1 MGLELRWRTSLSA
14 TCLHAALC
22 QQEGLPT
29 VDDQLA
35 VAIAPEAAALH
46 TEVMMLGDPRHVL
59 LELCSLSAEY
69 ENNRELAE
77 RTVARLASG
86 DDPAAVSRLE
96 GHITGLEAA
105 VLKVHPEI
113 AQQLAVRGRPL
124 REQWEARGPG
134 LLRAMG
140 RMTDPAIVPE
150 FAEVVLV
157 SPYAGGHG
165 TAHSRSNRVIYEA
178 VLTNPVPEIPEVV
191 RLAWLLAQL
200 NYDLAVFTDQLAP
213 ARLAV
218 IGPLANLPAALAAG
232 EEVELTTCDAQ
243 QIELALAAWH
253 FPVDLAAGAASTL
266 WQWWNTVQN
275 GSQRWPVA
283 LAGLEAMLFG

>member
-1 MGLELRWRTSLSA
+1 MALELRWRTSLSA

-22 QQEGLPT
+22 QQQGLPT

-46 TEVMMLGDPRHVL
+46 TEMMMLGDPRRVL

-77 RTVARLASG
+77 RAIARLTTG
-86 DDPAAVSRLE
+86 DPAAVTRLE
-96 GHITGLEAA
+96 GHVAGLEAA
-105 VLKVHPEI
+105 VLRVQPET
-113 AQQLAVRGRPL
+113 AEQLAVRGRPL

-178 VLTNPVPEIPEVV
+178 VLTNPRPEIPEVV

-200 NYDLAVFTDQLAP
+200 NYDLAIFTDQLSP

-218 IGPLANLPAALAAG
+218 IGSLANLPAALAAG

-243 QIELALAAWH
+243 QIEAALAAWH
-253 FPVDLAAGAASTL
+253 LMSNLPAGAASTL

-275 GSQRWPVA
+275 GQQRWPVA
-283 LAGLEAMLFG
+283 LAALEAMLFG

>member
-1 MGLELRWRTSLSA
+1 MSLELRWRTSLSA
-14 TCLHAALC
+14 TCLHAAVC
-22 QQEGLPT
+22 QQQGLPT

-35 VAIAPEAAALH
+35 VAIAPVAAALH
-46 TEVMMLGDPRHVL
+46 TELMMLGDPRKAL

-77 RTVARLASG
+77 RTVARLTTG
-86 DDPAAVSRLE
+86 DPTAVSHLE

-105 VLKVHPEI
+105 LLKVQPEV
-113 AQQLAVRGRPL
+113 AEQLAVRGRPL
-124 REQWEARGPG
+124 QEQWEARGPG

-150 FAEVVLV
+150 FAEVILV
-157 SPYAGGHG
+157 SPYVGGHG
-165 TAHSRSNRVIYEA
+165 TAHSRNNRVVYEA
-178 VLTNPVPEIPEVV
+178 VLTNPVAEIPETV

-200 NYDLAVFTDQLAP
+200 NYDLAAFTDQVSP

-218 IGPLANLPAALAAG
+218 VAPLANLPAALAAG
-232 EEVELTTCDAQ
+232 EEVELTTCDTQ
-243 QIELALAAWH
+243 KIEAALAAWH
-253 FPVDLAAGAASTL
+253 LTSDLPAGAANTL

-275 GSQRWPVA
+275 GQQRWPVA
-283 LAGLEAMLFG
+283 LAALEAMLRS